1 MNKVKV
7 IICGKEYTLQTND
20 EPTYVYGLARK
31 LEKSIGE
38 IVNRNT
44 NISVHSAAV
53 MISLSTMDELIKQK
67 EDMDNLRTQVKEYV
81 DEAGRARL
89 EKDAA
94 LREIEKLKDTVKK
107 LEDNLKFKKLKDNNG
122 R

>member
-107 LEDNLKFKKLKDNNG
+107 LEDNLKFKKLKDNI
-122 R
+122 